1 MGSYRKGAVVVMK
14 GKESRWLDLF
24 FTVYILTIILPVL
37 YVVTISFGS
46 SSGMYTSSLIPKSF
60 TLNNY
65 IRLFT
70 ETDYPR
76 WFLNSFLVS
85 GSTVL
90 ISVLLISFSG
100 YIFSRIDFYGQ
111 KKLLNFFML
120 LQIFPLTMS
129 MVAVYKIMQA
139 LGLIN
144 SLSGL
149 VILYIGMTTPFS
161 IWLVKGYM
169 DSIPRSI
176 DESARIDG
184 AGRLR
189 IFFRFIL
196 PLSRPVLVV
205 VAVNNF
211 IASYSEYV
219 LGNVLMTKQQN
230 YTVAVG
236 LRTFVEGRFGANWP
250 VFTAGAVLSSI
261 PALILFY
268 LIQDWFVSG
277 LVTGAMD

>member
-24 FTVYILTIILPVL
+24 FIIYILTIILPVL